1 MFLEKIPM
9 RQLIAWIFTAM
20 VPVGIQLLSDSSWI
34 WVACGGIISMAVW
47 MLLWRN
53 GRERSKWE
61 SAFLFIY
68 IVFLLGELLRY
79 TAQCWPMG
87 NSDPAVP
94 LVLLTLA
101 AWSARRGPSV
111 AARVGAV
118 LFWAVLGLYLLVFAA
133 GINEVKLEWLMP
145 DQNSINTA
153 GLTVF
158 LIPCSVLEI
167 SKEKK
172 GTEKR
177 MWLAPCM
184 ILAGV
189 IITAGVLSPSAAAQI
204 PNAFYEMSR
213 SLSFLDVARR
223 FEALICAAAAVG
235 WFSLLSLL
243 LTLCGRYT
251 EKIFPTKG
259 RGGIW
264 IASLAAVTGRLC
276 GLHIN
281 PLYLVAVGT
290 VFWVGLPLL
299 TQGLDKIKKS

>member
-20 VPVGIQLLSDSSWI
+20 VPVGIQLFSGSSWI

-153 GLTVF
+153 GLMVF

-172 GTEKR
+172 GDKY
-177 MWLAPCM
+177 
-184 ILAGV
+184 
-189 IITAGVLSPSAAAQI
+189 IITI
-204 PNAFYEMSR
+204 PFK
-213 SLSFLDVARR
+213 D
-223 FEALICAAAAVG
+223 
-235 WFSLLSLL
+235 
-243 LTLCGRYT
+243 
-251 EKIFPTKG
+251 
-259 RGGIW
+259 
-264 IASLAAVTGRLC
+264 
-276 GLHIN
+276 
-281 PLYLVAVGT
+281 
-290 VFWVGLPLL
+290 
-299 TQGLDKIKKS
+299 